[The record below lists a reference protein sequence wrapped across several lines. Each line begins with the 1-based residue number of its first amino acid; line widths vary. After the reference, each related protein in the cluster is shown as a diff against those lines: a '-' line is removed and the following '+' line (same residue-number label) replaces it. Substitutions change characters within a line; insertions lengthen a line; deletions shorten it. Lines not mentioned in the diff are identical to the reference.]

1 MDPKTLTSTEFR
13 DQMKR
18 ILDED
23 LVFHPDR
30 EFVITR
36 RDHRPAAVLVSPELW
51 AEAMAALATVRA
63 AAGGTEPGGRPRLRE
78 TEHGDEFGED
88 DGG

>member
-1 MDPKTLTSTEFR
+1 MSGESGAVDPITLTSTEFVH
-13 DQMKR
+13 QMKR
-18 ILDED
+18 IFDED

-51 AEAMAALATVRA
+51 AEAEAALATVRA
-63 AAGGTEPGGRPRLRE
+63 AAGGTEPGERPRLRE
-78 TEHGDEFGED
+78 TRGRDE
-88 DGG
+88 

>member
-1 MDPKTLTSTEFR
+1 MDPRTLTSTEFVH
-13 DQMKR
+13 QMKR
-18 ILDED
+18 IIDED
-23 LVFHPDR
+23 LVFHPGR

-63 AAGGTEPGGRPRLRE
+63 TAGGTVPGGRPRLRE
-78 TEHGDEFGED
+78 TEDGDA
-88 DGG
+88 